1 MRLLLDTHTLLW
13 IVTDDE
19 KLGKKAKLL
28 YLDNQNDIYLSI
40 ASIWEMAIKTSLNKL
55 ELGDTLENFVAHH
68 IKGNNIRILNI
79 GLSHLYKIENLPF
92 HHRDPFDRLIIAQSM
107 AENYPILSS
116 DNRFDLYPVNRIW

>member
-19 KLGKKAKLL
+19 KLGEKAKLL

-55 ELGDTLENFVAHH
+55 ELGDTLENFYQ
-68 IKGNNIRILNI
+68 ISLFCSSENDRELN
-79 GLSHLYKIENLPF
+79 
-92 HHRDPFDRLIIAQSM
+92 
-107 AENYPILSS
+107 
-116 DNRFDLYPVNRIW
+116 